1 MDEAGGSEADWPLV
15 VTSRPDSLLRRRQSL
30 YEAVLQVRMLLRTIC
45 LCERLL
51 FTSAGAQQSLF
62 VHPAAA
68 ADGD

>member
-1 MDEAGGSEADWPLV
+1 M